1 MSAYPLVD
9 QHNADVFKEF
19 GAAAADFI
27 QREVLVSSPNSEK
40 DSKDIVDVINAI
52 SATGL
57 GREILG
63 YWIIAQET
71 LEWGCD
77 ADPMPPWHLWDG
89 ERG

>member
-9 QHNADVFKEF
+9 QQNADVFKEF

-27 QREVLVSSPNSEK
+27 QREVLASSPNSEK

-52 SATGL
+52 SSTGL

-63 YWIIAQET
+63 YWVIAQET

-77 ADPMPPWHLWDG
+77 ADLMPSWHLWDG

>member
-1 MSAYPLVD
+1 MSGI
-9 QHNADVFKEF
+9 QHNKDTFREF
-19 GAAAADFI
+19 GVAAADFI

-40 DSKDIVDVINAI
+40 DSENIVDVINAI
-52 SATGL
+52 SSTGL

-77 ADPMPPWHLWDG
+77 SDLLHPWHLWDG